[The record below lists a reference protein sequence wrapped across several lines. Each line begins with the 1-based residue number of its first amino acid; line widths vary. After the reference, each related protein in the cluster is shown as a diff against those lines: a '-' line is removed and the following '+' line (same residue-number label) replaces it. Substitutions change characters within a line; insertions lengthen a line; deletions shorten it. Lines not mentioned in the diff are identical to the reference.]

1 MSETYPSSQGPA
13 PAYYPSSDA
22 PAEKKGPGCFL
33 WGCIIAAI
41 LVVGGTTA
49 IIGSGYYVFAK
60 LRDNYTE
67 TQPMALPQVSLS
79 KEERE
84 AVKDRFEDFR
94 NAVDNGT
101 AVDPFILS
109 EDEINTLIAESDPD
123 EPLKDSL
130 RVQIE
135 DDLLKGQVSIPLDD
149 IPLPGLKGRYFNGTA
164 DLRASLK
171 DGKLEV
177 YIENAEVRGEPLP
190 KSVMDELRRENL
202 TAEALKDPEA
212 RKTLEKIESIEIR
225 DGKVIIVPKTVGDP
239 EDLGTPE
246 DSQDAETSTV
256 ESEAP
261 VGAAP

>member
-1 MSETYPSSQGPA
+1 MSETSPSSHGPA

-49 IIGSGYYVFAK
+49 IVGSGYYMFVK
-60 LRDNYTE
+60 LRDNFTE

-84 AVKDRFEDFR
+84 AVKDRFEAFR
-94 NAVDNGT
+94 DAVDNGT
-101 AVDPFILS
+101 AVDPFILT
-109 EDEINTLIAESDPD
+109 EDEINTLIAESDSD

-135 DDLLKGQVSIPLDD
+135 DDLLKGQISIPLDD

-177 YIENAEVRGEPLP
+177 YVENAEVKGEPLP

-202 TAEALKDPEA
+202 TAETMKDPEA
-212 RKTLEKIESIEIR
+212 RKTLEKIESIEVR
-225 DGKVIIVPKTVGDP
+225 DGQVIIVPKSIEDPGDA
-239 EDLGTPE
+239 GTTE
-246 DSQDAETSTV
+246 ASQDAEAMAL

-261 VGAAP
+261 VGSTP